1 MSKTQA
7 WANGASEHAT
17 ARTDVALVWSF
28 LGRCPRCGKGRML
41 VPAVLSAIGLS
52 SMVKPSLE
60 LRRADQLAAAW

>member
-1 MSKTQA
+1 
-7 WANGASEHAT
+7 
-17 ARTDVALVWSF
+17 
-28 LGRCPRCGKGRML
+28 ML